1 MLTWFVG
8 GLRWTIFYLALFR
21 FTFATLGSFWF
32 CINALRTLWLTI
44 SRAFTLLTVLALVSF
59 ILALLVLFCA
69 PAFPL
74 LLGVCVGLYHC
85 TWSVLISQVF
95 LLWHWFHI
103 ILDYLELH
111 RASSRVGIL
120 ILRVIPP
127 FKRLVFLCCLLELNV
142 LSGQLGRFSYFYFRF
157 TDEAVIRLELPFLL
171 SMDLV
176 CTWDLCRS
184 RALLLVL
191 HAHPFNLQVRF
202 FSL

>member
-32 CINALRTLWLTI
+32 CINALRALWLTI
-44 SRAFTLLTVLALVSF
+44 FRAFTLLTVHALVPF

-74 LLGVCVGLYHC
+74 LLGVCVGLYRC
-85 TWSVLISQVF
+85 TWSVLIRHVF
-95 LLWHWFHI
+95 LLRHWFHI

-120 ILRVIPP
+120 ILRIIPSSM
-127 FKRLVFLCCLLELNV
+127 RLFLCCLLEFNV
-142 LSGQLGRFSYFYFRF
+142 LSGQLRRFSYFYFRF
-157 TDEAVIRLELPFLL
+157 TDEAVIRLQLPFLF
-171 SMDLV
+171 SVDLV

-184 RALLLVL
+184 STFLLVL
-191 HAHPFNLQVRF
+191 HAHPFNLHVRF
-202 FSL
+202 FGL